1 MSCIIFYLAST
12 ECGSNMRGKVD
23 WDDEENEES
32 RMQLSEEARETEGSD
47 EDDSS
52 DEEQC
57 IMSYLSTLMRCLST
71 LMICL
76 CTVMRRLST
85 LTLFSPGGLW
95 RPYQN
100 LKLNNFKAVKAMTT
114 KFSDF
119 S

>member
-1 MSCIIFYLAST
+1 
-12 ECGSNMRGKVD
+12 MRGKVD

-52 DEEQC
+52 DEEQR
-57 IMSYLSTLMRCLST
+57 IMSYLSTLMR
-71 LMICL
+71 CL